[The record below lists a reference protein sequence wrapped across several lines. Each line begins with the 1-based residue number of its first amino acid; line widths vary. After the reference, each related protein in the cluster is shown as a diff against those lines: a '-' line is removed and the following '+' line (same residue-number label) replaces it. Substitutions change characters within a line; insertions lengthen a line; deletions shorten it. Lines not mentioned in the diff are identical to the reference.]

1 MSADPTRAGQQVD
14 GTVAATLAP
23 TTIEASPGGPPL
35 AFSSALLRRGEG
47 LRTGDNPS
55 PAPGRLAVLMAAL
68 LVGLLLMGMQLWL
81 LTVALDL
88 YLGGQGRQIWLLAL
102 VSGAIFLGGVVMLKV
117 LSRRPRLAGR
127 QA

>member
-1 MSADPTRAGQQVD
+1 MSVGP
-14 GTVAATLAP
+14 AP
-23 TTIEASPGGPPL
+23 GPPSL
-35 AFSSALLRRGEG
+35 TFSSASARLDGAPRRGAAQ
-47 LRTGDNPS
+47 S

-102 VSGAIFLGGVVMLKV
+102 VSGAIFVGGVVMLAV
-117 LSRRPRLAGR
+117 LGRRPRLGADPAGSGVAGAW
-127 QA
+127 QARRGR